1 MKPNDPLPCISNVAF
16 CEKHGI
22 ELKKPGSKQRN
33 VGRERLRQKLI
44 LSCQIVLYVE
54 RVMNTS
60 LAIPE
65 E

>member
-1 MKPNDPLPCISNVAF
+1 MRYSRPSRTSHSAKNLASNRKSLEASGEISAD
-16 CEKHGI
+16 
-22 ELKKPGSKQRN
+22 
-33 VGRERLRQKLI
+33 ERLRQKLI

>member
-1 MKPNDPLPCISNVAF
+1 MASNRKSLETSGEMPAD
-16 CEKHGI
+16 
-22 ELKKPGSKQRN
+22 
-33 VGRERLRQKLI
+33 ERLGQKLI